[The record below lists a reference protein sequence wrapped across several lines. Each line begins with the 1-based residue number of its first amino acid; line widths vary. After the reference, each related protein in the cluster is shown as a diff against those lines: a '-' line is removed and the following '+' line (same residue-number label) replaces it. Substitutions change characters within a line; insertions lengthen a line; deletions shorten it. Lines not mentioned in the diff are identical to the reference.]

1 MVLRSVVDEDVQ
13 TTEVVGRRADQT
25 ARGIRGPKVC
35 LDERGVQLVANGCS
49 SFRRAAAEHETGAL
63 CGKPSG
69 SCCSDPAR
77 GAGDDRHL
85 TVKSTRHDTG
95 KRCAGRRRTARMSLC
110 RICNLPLGRVQ
121 TGNIPMRLVEKSL
134 AYQGF
139 AQHGRCFR
147 IIPIA
152 ARRGAGS
159 KPRSRRHSTRHYEH
173 PSPLCVDSGDYVRRE
188 DEPTLAIPGAPDEA
202 TWDRVEDLSSREP
215 PEHQMHEPAWLIVV
229 AAVGHRTT
237 P

>member
-1 MVLRSVVDEDVQ
+1 
-13 TTEVVGRRADQT
+13 
-25 ARGIRGPKVC
+25 
-35 LDERGVQLVANGCS
+35 
-49 SFRRAAAEHETGAL
+49 
-63 CGKPSG
+63 
-69 SCCSDPAR
+69 
-77 GAGDDRHL
+77 
-85 TVKSTRHDTG
+85 
-95 KRCAGRRRTARMSLC
+95 
-110 RICNLPLGRVQ
+110 
-121 TGNIPMRLVEKSL
+121 MRLVEKSL

-152 ARRGAGS
+152 APAGRWIQAS
-159 KPRSRRHSTRHYEH
+159 FAPSLYSTLRA
-173 PSPLCVDSGDYVRRE
+173 PFPLCVDSGDYVRRE